1 MRKQR
6 PRRMD
11 SPAHQV
17 MSTEFIITELRDD
30 CTELEKR
37 DSRTYRSYGLLQVE
51 GTISRRVKRKS
62 MFLTSHI
69 RG

>member
-1 MRKQR
+1 
-6 PRRMD
+6 
-11 SPAHQV
+11 